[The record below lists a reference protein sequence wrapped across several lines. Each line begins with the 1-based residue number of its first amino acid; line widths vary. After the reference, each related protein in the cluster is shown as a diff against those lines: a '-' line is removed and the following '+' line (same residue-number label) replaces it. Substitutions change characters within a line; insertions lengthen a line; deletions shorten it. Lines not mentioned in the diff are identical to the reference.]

1 MATMA
6 LFHDFTTIS
15 TNVGFQG
22 RCQYAL
28 TVAAVNVVA
37 EANNTAN
44 HQQRVN
50 YAKTV
55 INGTASI
62 LPVALAVL
70 TNASIAAEAVASTTP
85 DYAIPDSDIQ
95 FAVNSLFN
103 ALAGVTT

>member
-1 MATMA
+1 MA

-15 TNVGFQG
+15 TNAGFQG
-22 RCQYAL
+22 RCLYAL

-37 EANNTAN
+37 ESNATAS

-55 INGTASI
+55 LNGGANI
-62 LPVALAVL
+62 VNVCLAVL
-70 TNASIAAEAVASTTP
+70 TNSTIAGEAVAATTP

>member
-1 MATMA
+1 MA

-15 TNVGFQG
+15 TNAGFQG
-22 RCQYAL
+22 RCLYAL
-28 TVAAVNVVA
+28 TVAAVNVAA

-55 INGTASI
+55 LNGGAN
-62 LPVALAVL
+62 LLQVALAVL
-70 TNASIAAEAVASTTP
+70 TNSTISAEAVVATTP

-95 FAVNSLFN
+95 FAINSLFN
-103 ALAGVTT
+103 DLAGVTT

>member
-1 MATMA
+1 MA

-15 TNVGFQG
+15 TNSGFQG
-22 RCQYAL
+22 RCLYAL
-28 TVAAVNVVA
+28 TVASVNVVA

-55 INGTASI
+55 LSGGANIVS
-62 LPVALAVL
+62 VCLAVL
-70 TNASIAAEAVASTTP
+70 TNSTISAEAAVATTP

-95 FAVNSLFN
+95 FAINSLFN